1 VSQRMVVSEEDLY
14 EMLSFLVTSAHL
26 TVHEPRL
33 YGTFRLIDA
42 ATRLMGFALEGGQ
55 LEDDAFLRAFKED
68 ADERKM
74 LQGED
79 DEAYLQFLEEA
90 TRTLAKEMIRR
101 ATVSDDPLDG
111 RSGM

>member
-1 VSQRMVVSEEDLY
+1 MNQRLVVSEEDLY
-14 EMLSFLVTSAHL
+14 EMLSYLVTSAHL

-42 ATRLMGFALEGGQ
+42 ATRLMGFALDSGQ
-55 LEDDAFLRAFKED
+55 VEDDSFLREFKEN

-79 DEAYLQFLEEA
+79 DESYIQFLEEA
-90 TRTLAKEMIRR
+90 TRMLAKEMIRR
-101 ATVSDDPLDG
+101 ATASDDTLDE
-111 RSGM
+111 